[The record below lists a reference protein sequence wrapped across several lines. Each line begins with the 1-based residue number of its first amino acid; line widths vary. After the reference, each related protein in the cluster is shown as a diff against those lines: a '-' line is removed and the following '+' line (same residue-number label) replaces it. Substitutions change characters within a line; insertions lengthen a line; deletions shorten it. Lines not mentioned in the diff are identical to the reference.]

1 MPMSEVKLRA
11 IARAHIRNSANWI
24 GSEIA
29 NDREDNM
36 EYYLGGIPGLESLDG
51 RSQVVSSDVQD
62 VVESV
67 MPDMMEI
74 FAGGDE
80 AVRFEPVGPGD
91 EDDADE
97 ATQVCNH
104 VWYKENDGYGVTHD
118 WLKDALLQKNGFIKL
133 WADEEEEKTKH
144 VMQGLYID
152 DLDVLQNDA
161 SVEILQV
168 APAGEL
174 ANMEELVQRGINP
187 ADFYDVEIERTDTR
201 RKIRVMGLAPEDFII
216 SRRSIDLD
224 TAPLLCHQDRTTA
237 TELKERGFD
246 PDIVD
251 KLPGYDEHQFNR
263 ERISRWRDEDQWYG
277 RVSVEDQAMRE
288 IWIYECHLMVDYE
301 ETGIAKRYKIF
312 LAGDGYK
319 ILPDPD
325 TGELAVEEADHPF
338 VSLTPIR
345 MPHKFFG
352 RALADLVIDV
362 MKIKTVLWRQWLDNL
377 YNINNA
383 RTIINDSI
391 DMDDMLTNRV
401 SSVVRMDGDG
411 DVRTAAMPL
420 APQPIGQI
428 IAPAMEFM
436 DKVKEDRI
444 GIPAVNQGLDPSALH
459 DTATGINLVLGR
471 AQKRILFIAR
481 TFAETGFKQAFKKL
495 HALIVEN
502 ADRAY
507 TLRLRG
513 KWADIDPRSWNSKMD
528 VSVTVGLGYG
538 TKETQVGLM
547 EALLQ
552 KQLTVAQ
559 VQQGTDGPFLTKDDI
574 FQALSQ
580 WTKLAL
586 GEKDNERYWT
596 DPGNPENKQQQQ
608 QPQQDP
614 AVLEAQAKM
623 QLEQQKAQGQQ
634 QLAQAKLQGEMQRDQ
649 AKMAMDTQKV
659 EAEIALQREELLH
672 NMQLA
677 REEMNAKL
685 QLERDKAA
693 GELGVKRETAQGDL
707 EIKASEAEQRLTL
720 QAQAQSETQ
729 NSERERAAKEGNGGD
744 KLPAI
749 NVNIDNVP
757 KGPKNI
763 KLTRDDDGALD
774 GATVD

>member
-1 MPMSEVKLRA
+1 
-11 IARAHIRNSANWI
+11 
-24 GSEIA
+24 
-29 NDREDNM
+29 
-36 EYYLGGIPGLESLDG
+36 
-51 RSQVVSSDVQD
+51 
-62 VVESV
+62 
-67 MPDMMEI
+67 
-74 FAGGDE
+74 
-80 AVRFEPVGPGD
+80 
-91 EDDADE
+91 
-97 ATQVCNH
+97 
-104 VWYKENDGYGVTHD
+104 
-118 WLKDALLQKNGFIKL
+118 
-133 WADEEEEKTKH
+133 
-144 VMQGLYID
+144 
-152 DLDVLQNDA
+152 
-161 SVEILQV
+161 
-168 APAGEL
+168 
-174 ANMEELVQRGINP
+174 
-187 ADFYDVEIERTDTR
+187 
-201 RKIRVMGLAPEDFII
+201 
-216 SRRSIDLD
+216 
-224 TAPLLCHQDRTTA
+224 
-237 TELKERGFD
+237 
-246 PDIVD
+246 
-251 KLPGYDEHQFNR
+251 
-263 ERISRWRDEDQWYG
+263 
-277 RVSVEDQAMRE
+277 
-288 IWIYECHLMVDYE
+288 
-301 ETGIAKRYKIF
+301 
-312 LAGDGYK
+312 
-319 ILPDPD
+319 
-325 TGELAVEEADHPF
+325 
-338 VSLTPIR
+338 
-345 MPHKFFG
+345 
-352 RALADLVIDV
+352 
-362 MKIKTVLWRQWLDNL
+362 
-377 YNINNA
+377 
-383 RTIINDSI
+383 
-391 DMDDMLTNRV
+391 
-401 SSVVRMDGDG
+401 
-411 DVRTAAMPL
+411 
-420 APQPIGQI
+420 
-428 IAPAMEFM
+428 
-436 DKVKEDRI
+436 
-444 GIPAVNQGLDPSALH
+444 
-459 DTATGINLVLGR
+459 
-471 AQKRILFIAR
+471 
-481 TFAETGFKQAFKKL
+481 
-495 HALIVEN
+495 
-502 ADRAY
+502 
-507 TLRLRG
+507 
-513 KWADIDPRSWNSKMD
+513 MD